1 MIRRT
6 ALSLAALLAVVAVAA
21 LLALLS
27 PARQT
32 PPVAVDLPQTSRV
45 VCLVAG
51 RVLVRDVANVEVRGL
66 SGNAESAEGGELT
79 IDEPVVLRAERR
91 LAAGVL
97 VEQEQRSYA
106 PCQPAV
112 TSGMVVVADPAST
125 ELILANADGNE
136 ATVDL
141 TLLGADGEVVAV
153 GARGIALAPGSTRR
167 VALSVL
173 APDGPVGVA
182 FRASQGRVALIGAA
196 VEGRPT
202 RFTPPSDPSTEHVVG
217 GIPAG
222 ATAVQLLVS
231 NPHENRVE
239 VSVEALGA
247 SASFEP
253 ASATG
258 ISVAPRSTM
267 AIDLGDA
274 LAGEA
279 AALQIAADQAVGVSV
294 VAGVGAGSPATL
306 TGGVASS
313 ELSLNAPG
321 GSALVVSN
329 PGDGEA
335 TVDVSVGGA
344 DQQLTVDAGLTVAVP
359 LPEGGQLEV
368 DLSADSPVVAAAVSA
383 TEAGTVVVPAADSV
397 DAAVRGV
404 PARLDPTLR

>member
-6 ALSLAALLAVVAVAA
+6 ALSIAALLAVVAVAA

-27 PARQT
+27 PARQA
-32 PPVAVDLPQTSRV
+32 PPVAVELRQASQV
-45 VCLVAG
+45 VCLAAG
-51 RVLVRDVANVEVRGL
+51 KVVVRDVAEVEVRDL
-66 SGNAESAEGGELT
+66 AGNPQPSVNGELS
-79 IDEPVVLRAERR
+79 IGEPVVLRAERR
-91 LAAGVL
+91 LVGGVL
-97 VEQEQRSYA
+97 IEQEQRAYA

-112 TSGMVVVADPAST
+112 TSGMIVVPDPAAT
-125 ELILANADGNE
+125 ELILANSDGNE

-173 APDGPVGVA
+173 APEGPVGVA
-182 FRASQGRVALIGAA
+182 FRASQGRVAVIGAA
-196 VEGRPT
+196 VEGRPI
-202 RFTPPSDPSTEHVVG
+202 RFAPPAQPATEHLVG

-222 ATAVQLLVS
+222 ATVLQLLVS

-279 AALQIAADQAVGVSV
+279 AALRISADEAVGVSV
-294 VAGVGAGSPATL
+294 VAGVGTGSPVTL
-306 TGGVASS
+306 VGGIASD
-313 ELSLNAPG
+313 ELGLDAPG
-321 GSALVVSN
+321 GSSLVVTN
-329 PGDGEA
+329 PGDDEA
-335 TVDVSVGGA
+335 AVDVSVGGA
-344 DQQLTVDAGLTVAVP
+344 VQRLVVGPGRTVAVP
-359 LPEGGQLEV
+359 LPDGAQVEV
-368 DLSADSPVVAAAVSA
+368 DLSADASVVAAAVSV
-383 TEAGTVVVPAADSV
+383 TDAGTVVVPAADSS
-397 DAAVRGV
+397 DAEARGV